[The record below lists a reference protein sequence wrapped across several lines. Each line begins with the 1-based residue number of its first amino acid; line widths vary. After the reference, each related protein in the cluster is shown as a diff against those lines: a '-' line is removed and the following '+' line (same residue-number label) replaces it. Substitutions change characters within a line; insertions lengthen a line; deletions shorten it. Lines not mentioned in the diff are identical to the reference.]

1 MVKFSHKISLSFFT
15 RLYISIFL
23 AIILSFLLTQYVVE
37 DMMEQDAIHDFVRDT
52 GHIYAE
58 VNRQI
63 LEDKVKYPQK
73 HVFNLPFMENFKV
86 RWLPL
91 DNDES
96 VCQQCDYLGTVSG
109 VAVFA
114 LENDGQLLAVHSL
127 AEFSMQLIIEDE
139 VHADSAATDYDNDE
153 EIENLI
159 GLNVEEAVFILFVI
173 ILLLIISLTIYWPVR
188 QLQKQINGLV
198 SSTQS
203 FGAGK
208 LDVRADELLEKPL
221 NILAHSFNTMATSI
235 ADTVKENQIFAQ
247 AVPHEMRTPLS
258 RIQLAAGLLRK
269 DSTNEKELTLLDNI
283 DTYIDDIDELISQ
296 VVAFSKLNAISEQ
309 DESDYYQS
317 IELNAFVSSRI
328 AALAP
333 KKELDIVLDI
343 EPSAEITTNPVY
355 LRLLLDNLI
364 KNAVS
369 HSKQLIRISVT
380 ENHNNT
386 VLTVEDDGP
395 GIAKEFHD
403 TIFFP
408 FARIDKSRSRKTG
421 GLGLGL
427 AIAKSVTKRMFGEL
441 SVDKSALGGAAFVV
455 EFIRH

>member
-1 MVKFSHKISLSFFT
+1 MSFFT
-15 RLYISIFL
+15 RLYISIFS

-63 LEDKVKYPQK
+63 IEDRVKYPQK

-86 RWLPL
+86 RWLPI
-91 DNDES
+91 DYKES
-96 VCQQCDYLGTVSG
+96 VCLQCDYLSTIRG
-109 VAVFA
+109 VEVFA
-114 LENDGQLLAVHSL
+114 LENDGRLLAVHPL
-127 AEFSMQLIIEDE
+127 AKFNMQLIIEDE
-139 VHADSAATDYDNDE
+139 EYTDSIATGYDNDE

-208 LDVRADELLEKPL
+208 LDARADELLAKPL
-221 NILAHSFNTMATSI
+221 NTLAHSFNTMATSI

-247 AVPHEMRTPLS
+247 AVPHEVRTPLS

-269 DSTNEKELTLLDNI
+269 DSTSEKELTLLDNI

-296 VVAFSKLNAISEQ
+296 VVAFSKLNAISEE

-328 AALAP
+328 TALAP
-333 KKELDIVLDI
+333 KKEINIVIDI

-369 HSKQLIRISVT
+369 HSKQLIKISVA
-380 ENHNNT
+380 ENDNNF

-408 FARIDKSRSRKTG
+408 FARLDKSRSRKTG

-427 AIAKSVTKRMFGEL
+427 AIAKSASQRMHSEITVENSL
-441 SVDKSALGGAAFVV
+441 QGGAK
-455 EFIRH
+455 FIVNF